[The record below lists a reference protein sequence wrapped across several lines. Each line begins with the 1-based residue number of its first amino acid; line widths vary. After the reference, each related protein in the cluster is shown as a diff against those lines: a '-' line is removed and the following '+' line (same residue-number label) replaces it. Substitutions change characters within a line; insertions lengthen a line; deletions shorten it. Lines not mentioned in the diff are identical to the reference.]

1 MANCVDPDQPVSE
14 EAGLSG
20 STPFAKKPKY
30 WFRKIKMINKVH
42 YLLSML
48 IELIYWFN
56 LLICDVTDKMVIT
69 SFSVNMQVD
78 QDF

>member
-1 MANCVDPDQPVSE
+1 
-14 EAGLSG
+14 
-20 STPFAKKPKY
+20 
-30 WFRKIKMINKVH
+30 
-42 YLLSML
+42 ML

-69 SFSVNMQVD
+69 SYSVNKQVD